1 MIMIELNFKSFF
13 WQEVFFIF
21 VRSFPPFSRY
31 LSFKEKHTFRHLHPC
46 HVNNFSYCSACSH
59 FANQRMLRL
68 LFFLPFSF
76 FFYYYAFSVKII
88 QRIITRIFNFPSL
101 ININVISILFLEE
114 QIDLSNKVNIKQ
126 STFSKKVSSLIIII
140 LIIIIIIELPLLLLF
155 YHIIIL
161 YHIKNGYIIK
171 I

>member
-1 MIMIELNFKSFF
+1 
-13 WQEVFFIF
+13 
-21 VRSFPPFSRY
+21 
-31 LSFKEKHTFRHLHPC
+31 
-46 HVNNFSYCSACSH
+46 
-59 FANQRMLRL
+59 MLRL
-68 LFFLPFSF
+68 LFFIPFSF

-101 ININVISILFLEE
+101 INITVISILFLEE

-140 LIIIIIIELPLLLLF
+140 FIIIIIIELPLLLLF